1 MTRSA
6 MHLFRALSVRHRALT
21 TMLIVAALCIRAL
34 VPAGY
39 MIDSSSRVLTV
50 EICADSQGGHLTK
63 QIVIP
68 GDGQSQGGQSEHGK
82 SDGTC
87 AFSALSFASLSS
99 ADPALLAL
107 ALIFIIALGFV
118 PVNAS
123 RPVRQSHLRPPLRG
137 PPALV

>member
-1 MTRSA
+1 
-6 MHLFRALSVRHRALT
+6 MHHRALA
-21 TMLIVAALCIRAL
+21 MILIVAALCMKVL

-39 MIDSSSRVLTV
+39 MIGSADRVLTV
-50 EICADSQGGHLTK
+50 VICADSQGGHLTK

-68 GDGQSQGGQSEHGK
+68 GDGQSHGGQSEHGK

-87 AFSALSFASLSS
+87 AFSALSFASLSA

-107 ALIFIIALGFV
+107 ALIFIMALGFV
-118 PVNAS
+118 PVTAP
-123 RPVRQSHLRPPLRG
+123 RALRHSHLRPPLRG